1 MGETFG
7 GLDPRGVEQKENG
20 FMIRRL
26 SSILLALGLWQA
38 LAAQDYRVTPPGG
51 PPDKLGAV
59 LQTAQPGSD
68 DWDSE
73 ARFAEWDQ
81 ALSEFAA
88 RLKSNGDLAPF
99 LHGDLEATPLLPEQ
113 YSLAKQGAVQ
123 VQRGAPAA
131 ALHAGVDF
139 FLHEIARWRNELAAI
154 DAAKFKIISV
164 ETAASDIVFFVS
176 GASAQGSPVQFR
188 GEWRVEWFHGQ
199 DGSWKIRRLRAGPFS
214 AARAPRKAF
223 RDVTAEVLGGNDSYR
238 RQLVPG
244 VDRWRKRLD
253 AALGVALTGHHG
265 VSVADVNGDGWEDIY
280 VPQPAGLPNLLYLNR
295 GGWRFDDA
303 TADSGLD
310 VLDPTSQA
318 LFVDFDNDGDLD
330 AFLVSSKLLLFHN
343 DGRGR
348 FAKDAGLE
356 QFGGRDGSWMAAA
369 AADFDRDGWIDV
381 YAAAHTQSAW
391 MESPG
396 ADLPEPYHDAN
407 NGAPNLLLRNRGG
420 RFTEVTDPGIH
431 QNNRRFSFAAAW
443 GDYDN
448 DGDPDLYV
456 ANDFGRNNL
465 YRNNGGGSFRDV
477 AAEAGV
483 EDLGAGMSVAWE
495 DFDNDGRLDL
505 YVGNMWSSAGLRVT
519 GQDRFYNARNDV
531 ETAALRRHAR
541 GNSLFR
547 NRGDGTFEDVTQKA
561 GVGLGRWAWSSE
573 FFDFDNDGLEDIY
586 VANGF
591 VTGEDTGD
599 L

>member
-1 MGETFG
+1 
-7 GLDPRGVEQKENG
+7 
-20 FMIRRL
+20 MIRRL
-26 SSILLALGLWQA
+26 SSILVVLAALGSWQT
-38 LAAQDYRVTPPGG
+38 LAAQDYRVAPPGG
-51 PPDKLGAV
+51 PPDKLEAI

-68 DWDSE
+68 EWDSE

-88 RLKSNGDLAPF
+88 RLKSNGDLSQF
-99 LHGDLEATPLLPEQ
+99 IHGDFEGTPLLPAR
-113 YSLAKQGAVQ
+113 YSLAKRGAVR

-131 ALHAGVDF
+131 VWRAGVGF
-139 FLHEIARWRNELAAI
+139 FLQEIGRWRNELATI

-164 ETAASDIVFFVS
+164 EPAASDIVFFVS
-176 GASAQGSPVQFR
+176 GASAEGSPVQFR
-188 GEWRVEWFHGQ
+188 GEWRIEWIREQ
-199 DGSWKIRRLRAGPFS
+199 DSSWKIRRLRAGPLS
-214 AARAPRKAF
+214 VAQALRKAF
-223 RDVTAEVLGGNDSYR
+223 RDVTAEALGRSDSYR
-238 RQLVPG
+238 QQLVPG

-295 GGWRFDDA
+295 GGWRFEDG

-330 AFLVSSKLLLFHN
+330 AFLVSSKLLLFRN

-348 FAKDAGLE
+348 FTLAKDAGLDR
-356 QFGGRDGSWMAAA
+356 FGERDGSWMAAA

-381 YAAAHTQSAW
+381 YVAAHTQSAW
-391 MESPG
+391 VESPD

-407 NGAPNLLLRNRGG
+407 NGAPNLLLRNLGG
-420 RFTEVTDPGIH
+420 RFAEVTDPGIQ

-465 YRNNGGGSFRDV
+465 YRNNGDGSFRDV

-519 GQDRFYNARNDV
+519 GQDRFHNERNDV
-531 ETAALRRHAR
+531 ETAALQRHAR